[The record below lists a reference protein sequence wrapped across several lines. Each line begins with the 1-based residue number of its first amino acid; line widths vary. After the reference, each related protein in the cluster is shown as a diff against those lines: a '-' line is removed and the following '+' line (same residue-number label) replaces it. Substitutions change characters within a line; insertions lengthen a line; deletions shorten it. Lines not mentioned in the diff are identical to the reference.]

1 MTMQDPIA
9 DMFTRVRNGQS
20 VSHEFVC
27 MPSSKM
33 KIQIAKLLEE
43 EGYIS
48 GFEVLGEPEKPQ
60 LKIFLKYFGGKPVIS
75 LIKRISKPS
84 LRVYF
89 GKNSLPKV
97 LGGLGIAII
106 STSRGLMTDRKARS
120 VGEGGEIICQV
131 E

>member
-9 DMFTRVRNGQS
+9 DMFTRVRNGQT

-33 KIQIAKLLEE
+33 KVQIAKLLEE

-48 GFEVLGEPEKPQ
+48 GFEILEEAKKPQ
-60 LKIFLKYFGGKPVIS
+60 LKIFLKYFGGKPVIN
-75 LIKRISKPS
+75 LIKRVSKPS
-84 LRVYF
+84 LRVYCSTN
-89 GKNSLPKV
+89 KLPKV

-106 STSRGLMTDRKARS
+106 STSKGLMTDRKARLL
-120 VGEGGEIICQV
+120 GEGGEIICQV